1 MVSDNFLED
10 IFWTSYRYCI
20 GRHSYVTSYAADM
33 AEYFYSKLSDE
44 KKEHYASDIRM
55 QIEEQLHM
63 YPFNFHYDWSIKR
76 NERKPLEDFLEFIN
90 NQKFTNGKEL
100 TFIKNIEVF
109 KRDNKIQYSIA
120 RVDKL
125 VYEHSIYEYDILD
138 LLPWADLASLF
149 NVKNHKMVTLR
160 SSSGNKDERIECY
173 ESYINNSEVIST
185 EGNYTTLKTVPW
197 QYKKVYRPVK
207 YGISGRFCDE
217 QSIIKIEDML

>member
-33 AEYFYSKLSDE
+33 AEYFYNKLSNE
-44 KKEHYASDIRM
+44 KKEHYALDIRM

-100 TFIKNIEVF
+100 TFIRNIEVF
-109 KRDNKIQYSIA
+109 KKDNKIQYSIA
-120 RVDKL
+120 KTDKL

-149 NVKNHKMVTLR
+149 DVKDHKMVTLR
-160 SSSGNKDERIECY
+160 SSSSNKDEQIECY
-173 ESYINNSEVIST
+173 ESYMNNSEVIST
-185 EGNYTTLKTVPW
+185 EGNYTTLKAIPW